1 MDNSYDKL
9 ATEQKKS
16 IIRGNFIGDK
26 IQAYGITHYKY
37 EDCLDNN
44 LTEINGQFV
53 HKKCAEA
60 FLEMQK
66 KACSDGIFIE
76 IVSGFRSSK
85 YQIDIFKKNFNGSE
99 TPSDESMKNR
109 MKYL

>member
-37 EDCLDNN
+37 EDYMFNPEIKKRRELLYKECL
-44 LTEINGQFV
+44 
-53 HKKCAEA
+53 KK
-60 FLEMQK
+60 
-66 KACSDGIFIE
+66 
-76 IVSGFRSSK
+76 
-85 YQIDIFKKNFNGSE
+85 
-99 TPSDESMKNR
+99 
-109 MKYL
+109 